1 MKNLFRPAILTVIAL
16 TSLTACGGAEGEDAA
31 AGEQAAGAPAATTAE
46 PAAGHGG
53 MAGME
58 GMGGAQGGGTAEQ
71 MRTHLQMMNGVT
83 GDSLKSMMAS
93 HRQMTA
99 NMLSQFN
106 SEMKQMNMAPDPAE
120 SALADSVRQDI
131 RTMPELSTSELEAL
145 MPAHHDRVTRLMD
158 SHSKMMGGMKM

>member
-1 MKNLFRPAILTVIAL
+1 MKKFFRPAVLTIIAL
-16 TSLTACGGAEGEDAA
+16 TSLTACGGGEGETAA
-31 AGEQAAGAPAATTAE
+31 AGEQAAVAPAA
-46 PAAGHGG
+46 PAADHGG

-58 GMGGAQGGGTAEQ
+58 GMGEAQGGGTADQ
-71 MRTHLQMMNGVT
+71 MRSHFQMMNGVS
-83 GDSLKSMMAS
+83 GDSLKSMMPS

-131 RTMPELSTSELEAL
+131 RTMPELSASELEAL
-145 MPAHHDRVTRLMD
+145 MPTHQDRVMRLME